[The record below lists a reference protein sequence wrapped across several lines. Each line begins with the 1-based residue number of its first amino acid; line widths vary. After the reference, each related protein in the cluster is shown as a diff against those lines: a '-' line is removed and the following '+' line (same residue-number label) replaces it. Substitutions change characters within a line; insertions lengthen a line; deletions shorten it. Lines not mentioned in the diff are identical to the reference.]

1 MDTDTHTSPTTTKPL
16 KTPTID
22 SVPTAATAT
31 KNPSTPDRTGSADA
45 TLAETSDTTSKHA
58 SNNKRFMAWYI
69 FLGILYL
76 CTASWEMWR
85 QKRADFHWKKM
96 DEWFGEYGRN
106 LQADGR
112 TPVRYLLGHGK
123 G

>member
-45 TLAETSDTTSKHA
+45 TLAETSDTTSKHV
-58 SNNKRFMAWYI
+58 SNNKHFMAWYI

-85 QKRADFHWKKM
+85 QRSGRISTGRKWM
-96 DEWFGEYGRN
+96 NGLVSMGEICRRM
-106 LQADGR
+106 DGR
-112 TPVRYLLGHGK
+112 RCGIS
-123 G
+123 